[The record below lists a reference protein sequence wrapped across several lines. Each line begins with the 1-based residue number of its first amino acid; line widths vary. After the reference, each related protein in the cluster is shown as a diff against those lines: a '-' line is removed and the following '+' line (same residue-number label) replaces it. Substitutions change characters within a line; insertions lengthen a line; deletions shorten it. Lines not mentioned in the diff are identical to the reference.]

1 MGLMSVAEA
10 LARVVDGVVPVEAE
24 HIPVEE
30 AGGRVLAQDL
40 LALRTQPPFD
50 ASAMD
55 GYAVRAEDVLHTPV
69 RLEIAGGAAA
79 GRAASRPVGPMQ
91 AVRIFTGAPVPAG
104 ADAIVIQEN
113 VSGTEAGFIDVTQ
126 GAQRGAHIRTRGYD
140 FREGEC
146 LLLAGERLT
155 ARHTM
160 LAAAMNHARLPVRRK
175 PVVSVIATG
184 DELVP
189 PGSEPGPAQIV
200 SSIPAGLAAAITGWG
215 GTPHVIGIARDDLA
229 SLSAA
234 IAAGSHADV
243 LVTTGGASVG
253 DHDLVRQALLAAG
266 MELGLWKIAMRPGKP
281 LMYGRL
287 GRQRVLGLPGNP
299 VSAMVCARIFLK
311 PLIQALLGLAHA
323 YDRINLPLAEP
334 LDANGEREHYMRG
347 LANGGAVRALPDQDS
362 SLMRLLAQANCLIIR
377 PAGAPAVSP
386 GCPVPVLPLEF

>member
-1 MGLMSVAEA
+1 MALMSVADA
-10 LARVVDGVVPVEAE
+10 LARVVDGVIPVEAE

-30 AGGRVLAQDL
+30 AGGRILAQDL
-40 LALRTQPPFD
+40 FALRTQPPFD

-55 GYAVRAEDVLHTPV
+55 GYAVRSEDAAQTPV
-69 RLEIAGGAAA
+69 RLEIAGGVAA
-79 GRAASRPVGPMQ
+79 GRAALHPVGPMQ

-113 VSGTEAGFIDVTQ
+113 TRSPEPGFIDILQ
-126 GAQRGAHIRTRGYD
+126 PAQQGAHIRTRGYD

-146 LLLAGERLT
+146 LLSAGEQLS

-160 LAAAMNHARLPVRRK
+160 LAAAMNHARVPVRRK
-175 PVVSVIATG
+175 PIVSMIATG

-200 SSIPAGLAAAITGWG
+200 SSIPAGLAAAIAAWG
-215 GTPHVIGIARDDLA
+215 GTPHLIGIARDNLE
-229 SLSAA
+229 SLRGGIAKAA
-234 IAAGSHADV
+234 HADV

-253 DHDLVRQALLAAG
+253 DHDLVREALLAVG
-266 MELGLWKIAMRPGKP
+266 LQLDLWKIAMRPGKP

-287 GRQRVLGLPGNP
+287 ARQRVLGFPGNP

-311 PLIQALLGLAHA
+311 PLIQALLGLPCAD
-323 YDRINLPLAEP
+323 DRIHLALAEP

-347 LANGGAVRALPDQDS
+347 VASSGEVRALPDQDS

-377 PAGAPAVSP
+377 AARAPAAAAGSM
-386 GCPVPVLPLEF
+386 VPVLPLEF